1 MTDKLNPGVAR
12 DIGRRI
18 RALRE
23 ASGVSLSRLAQVSD
37 VSRRMLTQIE
47 LGQANPSI
55 GTVDKVA
62 AALGTTFP
70 GLLGVVDHAPPS
82 GVEIWSTPDD
92 SWAYLLRAVETRDLS
107 VELWRLRLVGEETH
121 RVTPSAGAPDSL
133 IHVLEGRVRITG
145 DDDRAA
151 DVAEGHTGTL
161 AAGEEHRLAA
171 LTPVAAFLR
180 VVMVPRAHP

>member
-1 MTDKLNPGVAR
+1 MAEKLNPAVAR
-12 DIGRRI
+12 DIGLRI

-23 ASGVSLSRLAQVSD
+23 STGQSLSHLAQLSG
-37 VSRRMLTQIE
+37 VSRRMLTHIE

-82 GVEIWSTPDD
+82 GVQIWSTPTD

-107 VELWRLRLVGEETH
+107 VELWRMRLVGDE
-121 RVTPSAGAPDSL
+121 VYSMGPTPGAPHSMV
-133 IHVLEGRVRITG
+133 HVLEGTV
-145 DDDRAA
+145 
-151 DVAEGHTGTL
+151 L
-161 AAGEEHRLAA
+161 AVTDGQEQVS
-171 LTPVAAFLR
+171 P
-180 VVMVPRAHP
+180 PRAPTRSSRSP

>member
-1 MTDKLNPGVAR
+1 MTEKLDPGVAR

-23 ASGVSLSRLAQVSD
+23 ATGMSLSRLAEVSG
-37 VSRRMLTQIE
+37 VSRRMLTHIE

-82 GVEIWSTPDD
+82 GVQIWSTPAD

-107 VELWRLRLVGEETH
+107 VELWRLRLVGDEVHSVGAT
-121 RVTPSAGAPDSL
+121 AGAPDSML
-133 IHVLEGRVRITG
+133 HVLEGSVRVATG
-145 DDDRAA
+145 ERES
-151 DVAEGHTGTL
+151 VVTEGHSGTL
-161 AAGEEHRLAA
+161 DGESEHRLTAV
-171 LTPVAAFLR
+171 TPVAAFLR
-180 VVMVPRAHP
+180 VVMVPRAHH